1 MRIIIFLT
9 GLWFGFGPGQGTFA
23 ASSPRHVVVVV
34 WDGMRPDFV
43 TEKNAPN
50 LCGLAKDG
58 VTFAHHHSVYP
69 SATEVNGTAI
79 STGVYPAH
87 SGLIA
92 NHEYRPGIDKFK
104 PINTEALT
112 AVRKGDALTQGH
124 YLRVST
130 VAEIVRQAGR
140 RAVVAGAKPVALLP
154 DRAPRD
160 SAAQGADVFAGA
172 TLPANLLAIIT
183 NRYGEFPKD
192 GAANPTRNDWTTQA
206 LLDPLW
212 AEGVPD
218 FSLLWLNQP
227 DAAQHATMPGSQA
240 PSSPRSRNGAS
251 CPSSPIEWPTWW
263 RRCCAC
269 PSSRAR
275 SATSRSTAAIGT
287 PGPIVSIARSCSA
300 SIAENLGRVL
310 RILETKGIRESTDVL
325 VVSDHGFSTVAIKA
339 DLAQDLRNTGIKAVR
354 EFKTE
359 PEPGQVL
366 VVANSGSALLY
377 VIGHDKKITEQA
389 VTFLQQWQHTGV
401 IFTRENAPGTFSLKE
416 LGLDSEEAPD
426 VLVSLRWTADKNKS
440 GAAGTIVTDNSGA
453 VGQGAH
459 VSLSPF
465 DMHNTLIAAGPDFRR
480 GMVDETPSGNVDIA
494 PTVLWLL
501 GMAAAMDGRVLT
513 EALTIPGPAVTA
525 ARPRHL
531 EASQAMGD
539 SVWHQYL
546 KLNEVNSVV
555 YCDEGNGFRK

>member
-130 VAEIVRQAGR
+130 VAEIVRKAGR

-240 PSSPRSRNGAS
+240 SL
-251 CPSSPIEWPTWW
+251 
-263 RRCCAC
+263 
-269 PSSRAR
+269 
-275 SATSRSTAAIGT
+275 AAIRN
-287 PGPIVSIARSCSA
+287 AD
-300 SIAENLGRVL
+300 ENLGRVL

-325 VVSDHGFSTVAIKA
+325 VVSDHGFSTVALKA
-339 DLAQDLRNTGIKAVR
+339 DLAQDLKNAGIKALR
-354 EFKTE
+354 EFKAE

-525 ARPRHL
+525 ARPRRL